1 MVVLFVILACGPK
14 QPLVEVT
21 VTKTEATAGVD
32 DPALAALLHDHWEAT
47 MQRWPTWA
55 TQLGDHRYDDRL
67 ADTRPERWDEMRA
80 GVHLWRERAESIDP
94 NILTDGDRVTRD
106 VFISII
112 QDAERNAVCFGEQW
126 AVSPRSNAFN
136 TFVQL
141 GQDHPV
147 QSVEDGQNLIS
158 RYRSIPDAI
167 AGEVAN
173 LRLGID
179 AQRTPTKESTRR
191 TVELITEALEQPEAE
206 WVVLD
211 PARTPHPAW
220 TIEEQ
225 TTFQT
230 TLTQVVLDTVWPAF
244 TAYRDFLRD
253 ELLDAAR
260 PPDKAGILH
269 LPDGPACY
277 AAAISEH
284 TSLSL
289 DADTIH
295 ETGLSALKDIHA
307 EFGAL
312 GTRLWNVSA
321 IPAIFK
327 RLRTDP
333 ELHFKTA
340 EEIKTKAEESVERA
354 RLAMPDAFG
363 VVPKA
368 PCVVTPIPEHEAPYT
383 TIAYYRPP
391 TPDGERPGQYFI
403 NLYAPETRP
412 RHEAEALAFHE
423 AIPGHHTQLSMA
435 LEQGDLP
442 AFRRHFR
449 STGYTEGWALYTE
462 RLADEMGLYSSD
474 VDRLGML
481 SFDAWRAARLVVD
494 TGIHAKGWSRQ
505 TAIEFMQNNTPL
517 ALNNIENEVDRYIS
531 WPGQALAYK
540 LGQIELFR
548 LRKEAQTAMGD
559 QFDLK
564 DWHDEVLRVG
574 AVPLPV
580 LREHLTRWSAP

>member
-1 MVVLFVILACGPK
+1 
-14 QPLVEVT
+14 VEVAVAT
-21 VTKTEATAGVD
+21 TEATAGVQ

-80 GVHLWRERAESIDP
+80 GVHLWRERAEAIESDALSP
-94 NILTDGDRVTRD
+94 TDRVTRD

-147 QSVEDGQNLIS
+147 QTVEDGQNLIS
-158 RYRSIPDAI
+158 RYSSIPEAI

-179 AQRTPTKESTRR
+179 AQRTPTQESTRR
-191 TVELITEALEQPEAE
+191 TVELISDALQQAEADWVILE
-206 WVVLD
+206 
-211 PARTPHPAW
+211 PARTPHPTW
-220 TIEEQ
+220 TTEEQ

-230 TLTQVVLDTVWPAF
+230 TLTQVVHDKVWPAF

-253 ELLDAAR
+253 ELLPTAR
-260 PPDKAGILH
+260 PPEEAGILH
-269 LPDGPACY
+269 LPNGTACY

-284 TSLSL
+284 TSLTL

-295 ETGLSALKDIHA
+295 QTGLSALEDIHA
-307 EFGAL
+307 EFGEL
-312 GTRLWNVSA
+312 GTRLWSVSD
-321 IPAIFK
+321 IPAIFE

-333 ELHFKTA
+333 ELHFRTA
-340 EEIKTKAEESVERA
+340 EEIKTKAEESLERA

-391 TPDGERPGQYFI
+391 TPDGKRPGQYFI

-435 LEQGDLP
+435 LEQDDLP

-505 TAIEFMQNNTPL
+505 TAIEFMQKNTPL
-517 ALNNIENEVDRYIS
+517 ALNNIENEIDRYIS

-540 LGQIELFR
+540 LGQIEMFR

-564 DWHDEVLRVG
+564 EWHDEVLRVG

-580 LREHLTRWSAP
+580 LRKHLTRWSAQ